1 MRSPI
6 RLAGM
11 FWLIG
16 QGGKEAVLPEQWG
29 EEPILNILAVSFE
42 QGRELFSGERLPGTE
57 TAGDVLKGAGVHPCF
72 ESAEQGNQIWGEV
85 WRCG

>member
-1 MRSPI
+1 MRSAI
-6 RLAGM
+6 GLAGV
-11 FWLIG
+11 FGLVG
-16 QGGKEAVLPEQWG
+16 EGGIETAPPEQWG

-57 TAGDVLKGAGVHPCF
+57 AAGDVLKGAGVHPCL
-72 ESAEQGNQIWGEV
+72 ESAEQGNQIGGKF